1 MNKTRIATL
10 IASAALIA
18 AAAACG
24 GDSTTNT
31 TTRNANNAN
40 VAVVNNNGNA
50 NTSGVATTNTSTTT
64 TTTNTNTN
72 YNMTR
77 EEYDKDDVNY
87 RKRAKDA
94 GDSIGTTVADGWIHL
109 KTRGAL
115 AAVDDLEDSNINVDV
130 EDGVIT
136 LRGSVPTQAQVTA
149 ADKAAKGIEGKK
161 SVKNMLKVGGA
172 DANKN
177 ANANANAKGTAN
189 K

>member
-10 IASAALIA
+10 IASAALVA
-18 AAAACG
+18 VAAACG
-24 GDSTTNT
+24 GNDTTTTTTN
-31 TTRNANNAN
+31 TRNANNGN

-50 NTSGVATTNTSTTT
+50 NTSGVATTNTTTT
-64 TTTNTNTN
+64 TTTTNTN

-87 RKRAKDA
+87 RKRAKDT
-94 GDSIGTTVADGWIHL
+94 GDSIGTTVSDGWIHL

-130 EDGVIT
+130 ENGVVT
-136 LRGSVPTQAQVTA
+136 LRGSVPTQAQIAA

-177 ANANANAKGTAN
+177 ANANAKGAAN
-189 K
+189 R